1 MTAWSANADPR
12 HDGRQRS
19 LLSLVLLVAALA
31 IVLAALHLAA
41 AVVSPFLL
49 AMVLAL
55 IFWPLLVWLRGRGLG
70 TLPSLLVLFVG
81 LIVGATVIALVI
93 GSGVSGMAARM
104 DTYTQGLSEQLQSL
118 DAWFASHGLT
128 DVNLAAALSP
138 DTIKALFSAFASS
151 LTSALYQ
158 GFIILLMLLFF
169 LVEGRAV
176 VDRIRQSLDANDPNP
191 ARLAK
196 FGGEVGQ
203 YFALR
208 AAVNAI
214 TGAGVTLVLWLLG
227 VDFPLLWGV
236 LTFFLSFIP
245 YIGMF
250 LASVPSVLLAWAE
263 FDLAHAVVVGLA
275 LTAVNASAE
284 NLVQPALMHKGL
296 NLSPTFV
303 FLSVFFW
310 GWLLPGGGSFLA
322 IPISLGLLAI
332 LANYPATN
340 WFVHAVTTA
349 PVGAQPA
356 DTASS
361 TDPDRTPVSPGFR
374 PDM

>member
-1 MTAWSANADPR
+1 MHEADMAGQR
-12 HDGRQRS
+12 RS
-19 LLSLVLLVAALA
+19 LLSLVFLVAGVAV
-31 IVLAALHLAA
+31 VLGALHIAA
-41 AVVSPFLL
+41 VVVSPFLL

-55 IFWPLLVWLRGRGLG
+55 IFWPLFVWLRTHGLG
-70 TLPSLLVLFVG
+70 IVAALLVLVVGLMVGVG
-81 LIVGATVIALVI
+81 LIVLLI
-93 GSGVSGMAARM
+93 GSSISGMASRIDVYTEELSAR
-104 DTYTQGLSEQLQSL
+104 LQSL
-118 DAWFASHGLT
+118 DAWFASNGLS
-128 DVNLAAALSP
+128 DVNLAGLMSP
-138 DTIKALFSAFASS
+138 DTIAALFSALVDI
-151 LTSALYQ
+151 LTSALHQ
-158 GFIILLMLLFF
+158 GFVILLLLLFF
-169 LVEGRAV
+169 LVEGQAIF
-176 VDRIRQSLDANDPNP
+176 DRIRLSLDESDPNP

-196 FGGEVGQ
+196 FGRDVGQ

-263 FDLAHAVVVGLA
+263 YDLTHAIVVGLA
-275 LTAVNASAE
+275 LTIVNATAE

-296 NLSPTFV
+296 SLSPTFV
-303 FLSVFFW
+303 FVSVLFW

-332 LANYPATN
+332 LANYPAAR
-340 WFVHAVTTA
+340 WFTDAVTTSSALVEPQASERDAA
-349 PVGAQPA
+349 PAEPTG
-356 DTASS
+356 
-361 TDPDRTPVSPGFR
+361 
-374 PDM
+374 

>member
-1 MTAWSANADPR
+1 MNAWTTDPR
-12 HDGRQRS
+12 HDARRGT
-19 LLSLVLLVAALA
+19 LTSLVLLVAGLA
-31 IVLAALHLAA
+31 IVLGALHVAA
-41 AVVSPFLL
+41 AVVAPFLL

-55 IFWPLLVWLRGRGLG
+55 IFWPLLVWLRARGLG
-70 TLPSLLVLFVG
+70 ALPSLLVLVVG
-81 LIVGATVIALVI
+81 LVVGVSLIALVI
-93 GSGVSGMAARM
+93 GSSISGMASRL
-104 DTYTQGLSEQLQSL
+104 DTYTQHLSERLQSL
-118 DAWFASHGLT
+118 DAWFASQGLA
-128 DVNLAAALSP
+128 DVNLAALLSP
-138 DTIKALFSAFASS
+138 DTITALFSAFAS
-151 LTSALYQ
+151 TVMSALYQ

-169 LVEGRAV
+169 LVEGRAI
-176 VDRIRQSLDANDPNP
+176 VDRIRQSLDEHDPNP

-196 FGGEVGQ
+196 FGREIAQ

-263 FDLAHAVVVGLA
+263 FGLGHAVVVALA
-275 LTAVNASAE
+275 LTVVNASAE

-303 FLSVFFW
+303 FVSVFFW

-322 IPISLGLLAI
+322 IPISLGVLAI
-332 LANYPATN
+332 LANFPAAD
-340 WFVHAVTTA
+340 WFVHAVTTSA
-349 PVGAQPA
+349 SDAQPA
-356 DTASS
+356 DAARSAE
-361 TDPDRTPVSPGFR
+361 PDRTPA
-374 PDM
+374 

>member
-12 HDGRQRS
+12 HAGHQRS

-138 DTIKALFSAFASS
+138 DTIKALFSAFASAV
-151 LTSALYQ
+151 TSALYQ

-176 VDRIRQSLDANDPNP
+176 VDRMRQSLDAHDPNP
-191 ARLAK
+191 ARLAQ
-196 FGGEVGQ
+196 FGRDVGQ

-236 LTFFLSFIP
+236 LTFFLSFVP
-245 YIGMF
+245 YVGMF

-263 FDLAHAVVVGLA
+263 YDLAHAVVVAIA
-275 LTAVNASAE
+275 LTVVNATAE

-296 NLSPTFV
+296 HLSPTFV
-303 FLSVFFW
+303 FISVFFW
-310 GWLLPGGGSFLA
+310 GWLLGGGGSFLA
-322 IPISLGLLAI
+322 IPIALGLLVL
-332 LANYPATN
+332 LANFPAAQ
-340 WFVHAVTTA
+340 WFVAMVTTRSDVPTELA
-349 PVGAQPA
+349 AA
-356 DTASS
+356 AA
-361 TDPDRTPVSPGFR
+361 
-374 PDM
+374 